1 MVAVLPVLASLT
13 PEEIAVI
20 LSLVQA
26 AMQAAENIADAVKA
40 QQLADL
46 EAKLLAQLDQQK
58 SDRAKVNAN
67 IDTRDKK
74 IEDEL
79 K

>member
-1 MVAVLPVLASLT
+1 MVAVLPILASLT

-26 AMQAAENIADAVKA
+26 AMKAAENIADAVKA

-58 SDRAKVNAN
+58 TDRNEVNAN
-67 IDTRDKK
+67 IDARDKK

>member
-1 MVAVLPVLASLT
+1 MVAVLPILASLT
-13 PEEIAVI
+13 PEEIAII

-26 AMQAAENIADAVKA
+26 AMKAAENIADAVKA

-58 SDRAKVNAN
+58 SDRAEVNAN

>member
-58 SDRAKVNAN
+58 SDRAEVNAN